1 MEKEIK
7 EKLEEVVA
15 LLNDPE
21 ETVMEKEVKEKL
33 EKIVALLD
41 DPTEI
46 AMDKEELESRLNKVV
61 SLVTQASAD
70 PDIEIE
76 YCEAK
81 GSNDPSILITYV
93 VSEYNKPTRNFPL
106 KSTVLRRNS
115 PEDLANQITFTI
127 EEFKGDI
134 DSVGMG

>member
-1 MEKEIK
+1 MQKEIK

-21 ETVMEKEVKEKL
+21 ETVMENEIKEKL
-33 EKIVALLD
+33 EKILALLNN
-41 DPTEI
+41 PNNI
-46 AMDKEELESRLNKVV
+46 SMDKKELKNRLDKVV
-61 SLVTQASAD
+61 ELVNKASAD

-76 YCEAK
+76 YLNE
-81 GSNDPSILITYV
+81 SDNPHILVTYI
-93 VSEYNKPTRNFPL
+93 VSQYNKPTRKIAL
-106 KSTVLRRNS
+106 KDTVLSRNT
-115 PEDLANQITFTI
+115 PEDLANQVTFSI

>member
-7 EKLEEVVA
+7 DKLNEVVA
-15 LLNDPE
+15 LVNDPDA
-21 ETVMEKEVKEKL
+21 TVMEKEVKEKL
-33 EKIVALLD
+33 EKILTLLN
-41 DPTEI
+41 DPSKVT
-46 AMDKEELESRLNKVV
+46 MTNGELKQRLDKVV
-61 SLVTQASAD
+61 ELVSKASAD

-76 YCEAK
+76 YNASD

-93 VSEYNKPTRNFPL
+93 VSEYNKPTRKIAL
-106 KSTVLRRNS
+106 KDTVLSRNT
-115 PEDLANQITFTI
+115 PEDLANQITFSI

>member
-1 MEKEIK
+1 MQKEIK

-21 ETVMEKEVKEKL
+21 ETVMEKEIKEKL
-33 EKIVALLD
+33 EKVLVLLNDPSELEIDKVELKVRLDKVVALV
-41 DPTEI
+41 
-46 AMDKEELESRLNKVV
+46 NK
-61 SLVTQASAD
+61 ASVD

-76 YCEAK
+76 YQAAQ
-81 GSNDPSILITYV
+81 GSGDPHILVTYV
-93 VSEYNKPTRNFPL
+93 VGEYNKPTRKIAL
-106 KSTVLRRNS
+106 KDTVLRRNT
-115 PEDLANQITFTI
+115 PEDLANQITFSI

>member
-1 MEKEIK
+1 MEREIK

-21 ETVMEKEVKEKL
+21 ETVMDKEIKVKL
-33 EKIVALLD
+33 EKILALLN
-41 DPTEI
+41 DPSGITM
-46 AMDKEELESRLNKVV
+46 AKEELQARLDTVVELVNK
-61 SLVTQASAD
+61 ASAD

-76 YCEAK
+76 YQAAQ
-81 GSNDPSILITYV
+81 GSDDPHILVTYV
-93 VSEYNKPTRNFPL
+93 VSEYNKPTRKITL
-106 KSTVLRRNS
+106 KETVLSRNT
-115 PEDLANQITFTI
+115 PEDLANQITFAI